1 MFKKKIASVT
11 TAAASA
17 AAATAATAK
26 VKAAASAHTPAKRGG
41 KAKTLALIEK
51 HRRIL
56 EEARQQKEEMDQ
68 LTLEQGELHHQHH
81 HQKQQQQKLK
91 QITVAPPSPSAASS
105 AAVKEE
111 PPRDIFTALVEH
123 FLASTQPLADLDE
136 TIQET
141 DSSTG
146 ASSEAPFKSPPPR
159 QSRSGTA
166 SASPSIITHR
176 SFAASLVCPKKLFLF
191 QNRSDLIPKA
201 SLGDMMHFDDS
212 VGFNELVRRWDRLQ
226 FGSRAV
232 LVKENE
238 FCQAVQRTE
247 QLITAYFQGPYKSL
261 ADQAPSLTIHRP
273 AFAVEFSGVA
283 HQTRADGRGSSA
295 AAADS
300 ATMELRARP
309 AVVRYRPKE
318 NQWVFL
324 ESQAVID
331 PLSSPNRISSLVQR
345 FHFTALCFRLWLTQ
359 PHLPIEVRKKFLQVD
374 LDGITCENLGG
385 RSLES
390 SARAAAPIDLKRSGL
405 LHIRQFFPGPAT
417 LMDCDP
423 PRLVKFIQRVSLEEL
438 IAEDSKHYSKDGRG
452 RQYSNAPAR
461 AGGGGA
467 DYFSHHGLGGG
478 GGAGGAFDLRNFTS
492 AIASNPVLAG
502 HAAEVE
508 LAALELGGFHNSRA
522 TRSQRHKDEVY
533 HRLFEAE
540 QRFMEGLLRQHT
552 LPLVRCQQQ
561 QMAAFSSAEGS
572 ASSPLMAFSNLLGDD
587 GFVRASCTADTADNG
602 KHKTGVKS
610 AAQKVKGAA
619 AGGRGKRKAPAADED
634 EESKAEAEEDACD
647 VGMGGGDNIDSPCY
661 ARYVGTHCLRGG
673 DACPF
678 FTEGMCLP
686 RKVDNAIVARDNHL
700 FTLPSTSLA
709 RKAAWWAQGKR
720 TVRDVLAAYERG
732 ESGLRLTSPQVR
744 YANAL
749 RQGKVA
755 LNPKE
760 IDAFFDRIRY
770 PLFVIDFEAV
780 QFALPPF
787 AKEVAYQSIP
797 FQFSLD
803 VFQHDVLTEEPTH
816 YNYLHF
822 GKGYSPN
829 TDPRPACITE
839 LIRIV
844 RLEREKKRK
853 AMEASG
859 ELERIASERAAE
871 EEEAAEA
878 DGRRRRRRG
887 KIPKPPKIT
896 KSNPLEQP
904 LHPYD
909 GCFIAH
915 FASFEKA
922 CLEKLGQLEEKYKDE
937 IKSFWFL
944 DTLDLIKKGYLHP
957 NAHGSNSLKKVLPAL
972 CPDFQY
978 GVFGSETTA
987 TVVTANDG
995 LFGVGG
1001 NGNAAPVSDA
1011 SASKSSAGE
1020 GQDEQ
1025 KGENAMGVYRLWHHM
1040 EGGGTVQDLE
1050 RAKLGL
1056 SGGTHQTP
1064 NWSESVRTTMT
1075 KEERDR
1081 MWRTLRI
1088 QLLEYCSLDTKA
1100 LYEIMREIYKER
1112 EAAAGV
1118 KPHDKTGW
1126 VLIDPVPREVDF

>member
-11 TAAASA
+11 TAVSSG
-17 AAATAATAK
+17 AAATAAAPTVKTTA
-26 VKAAASAHTPAKRGG
+26 SSQPLAKRGS
-41 KAKTLALIEK
+41 KARTLALIEK
-51 HRRIL
+51 HRKIL
-56 EEARQQKEEMDQ
+56 DEARRQKEEMAQ
-68 LTLEQGELHHQHH
+68 LTFEQAEL
-81 HQKQQQQKLK
+81 KQQHRKCK
-91 QITVAPPSPSAASS
+91 PATGASPSPSAPSATS
-105 AAVKEE
+105 AAAVEE
-111 PPRDIFTALVEH
+111 KPPKDTFTALVEH

-136 TIQET
+136 TIQEV
-141 DSSTG
+141 DSPPR
-146 ASSEAPFKSPPPR
+146 SSNEAPFKSSRPR
-159 QSRSGTA
+159 PSRSAAA
-166 SASPSIITHR
+166 SGSPSIITYR
-176 SFAASLVCPKKLFLF
+176 SFAASLVCPKKLFLL

-201 SLGDMMHFDDS
+201 SLGDLMHFDDS
-212 VGFNELVRRWDRLQ
+212 VGFNELARRWDRLQ

-232 LVKENE
+232 LVKESE
-238 FCQAVQRTE
+238 FHQAVQRTE
-247 QLITAYFQGPYKSL
+247 QLITTYFQGLYKSL
-261 ADQAPSLTIHRP
+261 GEQAPSLTIHRP
-273 AFAVEFSGVA
+273 AFAVEFPDRTRE
-283 HQTRADGRGSSA
+283 TRAYNGAPSTA
-295 AAADS
+295 AATSEAI
-300 ATMELRARP
+300 ELRARP

-331 PLSSPNRISSLVQR
+331 PMGTPGRVSNSVQR

-359 PHLPIEVRKKFLQVD
+359 PHLPIEVRKKFFQVN
-374 LDGITCENLGG
+374 LDGITSENLRG

-423 PRLVKFIQRVSLEEL
+423 PRLVKFIQRTSLEEL
-438 IAEDSKHYSKDGRG
+438 MVEDSKYYSKEGRG
-452 RQYSNAPAR
+452 RQYNSTAPR
-461 AGGGGA
+461 AVGGGA
-467 DYFSHHGLGGG
+467 HYFSHHGLGG
-478 GGAGGAFDLRNFTS
+478 GGAGGAFDLRNFS
-492 AIASNPVLAG
+492 SVIASDPILAG

-508 LAALELGGFHNSRA
+508 LAAQELGSFHNSRT
-522 TRSQRHKDEVY
+522 TRSQRQKDEAH
-533 HRLFEAE
+533 HRLFEA
-540 QRFMEGLLRQHT
+540 QQCFMEDLLRKHT
-552 LPLVRCQQQ
+552 LPLVQRNQQQ
-561 QMAAFSSAEGS
+561 VAACSSAGGP
-572 ASSPLMAFSNLLGDD
+572 ASSPLTAFSDLLGDD
-587 GFVRASCTADTADNG
+587 GFVRASCAVDEADNG
-602 KHKTGVKS
+602 KHKKGVKA
-610 AAQKVKGAA
+610 AAQKVKSAA
-619 AGGRGKRKAPAADED
+619 AGGRGRRRATVADED
-634 EESKAEAEEDACD
+634 EEAEEDTSD
-647 VGMGGGDNIDSPCY
+647 IGMGSGDATNSPSY
-661 ARYVGTHCLRGG
+661 ARYVGPHCLRSGG

-686 RKVDNAIVARDNHL
+686 RRVDNALVARDNHL
-700 FTLPSTSLA
+700 FTLPSTSLT

-720 TVRDVLAAYERG
+720 TVSDVLAAYERG
-732 ESGLRLTSPQVR
+732 ESGLRLTSQQVR
-744 YANAL
+744 YASAL

-760 IDAFFDRIRY
+760 IDEFFDRIRY

-829 TDPRPACITE
+829 TDPRPACIAE

-844 RLEREKKRK
+844 RLEREKKQK

-871 EEEAAEA
+871 AEA
-878 DGRRRRRRG
+878 EAGGQRRRRRQT
-887 KIPKPPKIT
+887 PKKPKIT

-904 LHPYD
+904 LQPYD

-922 CLEKLGQLEEKYKDE
+922 CLEKLGQLEVAYKDE

-978 GVFGSETTA
+978 GVFGSETTPMVLLPA
-987 TVVTANDG
+987 SDG
-995 LFGVGG
+995 ALGVSGSG
-1001 NGNAAPVSDA
+1001 TTAPVSDA
-1011 SASKSSAGE
+1011 SLSKSSVGE
-1020 GQDEQ
+1020 CQDEQ

-1050 RAKLGL
+1050 RAKLSLG
-1056 SGGTHQTP
+1056 GGTPQSP

-1075 KEERDR
+1075 TEERDR
-1081 MWRTLRI
+1081 MWQTLRV

-1100 LYEIMREIYKER
+1100 LYEIMREIHKER
-1112 EAAAGV
+1112 EAAAAV
-1118 KPHDKTGW
+1118 KPLDKTGW
-1126 VLIDPVPREVDF
+1126 VFVDPAPREMDL

>member
-1 MFKKKIASVT
+1 MFKKKISSVT
-11 TAAASA
+11 TA
-17 AAATAATAK
+17 
-26 VKAAASAHTPAKRGG
+26 
-41 KAKTLALIEK
+41 K
-51 HRRIL
+51 HRKIL
-56 EEARQQKEEMDQ
+56 EEARRQKEEMDQ
-68 LTLEQGELHHQHH
+68 LTLEQGEL
-81 HQKQQQQKLK
+81 QQQKLTH
-91 QITVAPPSPSAASS
+91 ITVAPPSPATSSAASS

-111 PPRDIFTALVEH
+111 PPRDTFTALVEH

-136 TIQET
+136 TIQEA
-141 DSSTG
+141 DSSSG
-146 ASSEAPFKSPPPR
+146 ASSEAPFKSLPPR
-159 QSRSGTA
+159 QPRSATA
-166 SASPSIITHR
+166 SASPSIITYR
-176 SFAASLVCPKKLFLF
+176 SFAASLVCPKKLFLL

-238 FCQAVQRTE
+238 FYQAVQRTE
-247 QLITAYFQGPYKSL
+247 QLITTYFQGPYKSL
-261 ADQAPSLTIHRP
+261 AEQAPSLTIHRP
-273 AFAVEFSGVA
+273 AFAVEFPGGA

-300 ATMELRARP
+300 AVMELRARP

-324 ESQAVID
+324 DSQAVID
-331 PLSSPNRISSLVQR
+331 PLSSPSRISSFVQR

-374 LDGITCENLGG
+374 LDSITCENLGG

-405 LHIRQFFPGPAT
+405 LHIRQFLPGPAT

-452 RQYSNAPAR
+452 RQYSNATAR
-461 AGGGGA
+461 AGGG
-467 DYFSHHGLGGG
+467 
-478 GGAGGAFDLRNFTS
+478 
-492 AIASNPVLAG
+492 VLAG

-508 LAALELGGFHNSRA
+508 LAALGLGDFHNSRA
-522 TRSQRHKDEVY
+522 TRSQRHKDEVH

-540 QRFMEGLLRQHT
+540 QRFMEELLRQHT
-552 LPLVRCQQQ
+552 LPLVKRQQQ
-561 QMAAFSSAEGS
+561 QMAAFSSAEGP
-572 ASSPLMAFSNLLGDD
+572 ASSPLTAFSNLLGDD
-587 GFVRASCTADTADNG
+587 GFVRASCAADAVDNG
-602 KHKTGVKS
+602 KHKKGVKS
-610 AAQKVKGAA
+610 AAQ
-619 AGGRGKRKAPAADED
+619 
-634 EESKAEAEEDACD
+634 
-647 VGMGGGDNIDSPCY
+647 I
-661 ARYVGTHCLRGG
+661 
-673 DACPF
+673 
-678 FTEGMCLP
+678 
-686 RKVDNAIVARDNHL
+686 VDNAIVARDNHL

-732 ESGLRLTSPQVR
+732 ESGVRLTSPQVR

-760 IDAFFDRIRY
+760 IDAFFDRIQY

-829 TDPRPACITE
+829 TDPRPACIAE
-839 LIRIV
+839 LIRI
-844 RLEREKKRK
+844 
-853 AMEASG
+853 
-859 ELERIASERAAE
+859 
-871 EEEAAEA
+871 
-878 DGRRRRRRG
+878 
-887 KIPKPPKIT
+887 
-896 KSNPLEQP
+896 QP

-978 GVFGSETTA
+978 GVFGSEA
-987 TVVTANDG
+987 TVMVTANDG
-995 LFGVGG
+995 LLGVGG
-1001 NGNAAPVSDA
+1001 RGNAAPVSDA
-1011 SASKSSAGE
+1011 SVAKGSAGE

-1050 RAKLGL
+1050 RAKLSL
-1056 SGGTHQTP
+1056 SGGTQQTP

-1081 MWRTLRI
+1081 MWQTLRI

>member
-1 MFKKKIASVT
+1 MFKKKMVS
-11 TAAASA
+11 TAAAA
-17 AAATAATAK
+17 AAA
-26 VKAAASAHTPAKRGG
+26 ASSSSSHSPAKRGS
-41 KAKTLALIEK
+41 KARTLALIEK

-56 EEARQQKEEMDQ
+56 DEARREKEEMDQ
-68 LTLEQGELHHQHH
+68 LTAEQVELR
-81 HQKQQQQKLK
+81 QQQQQLK
-91 QITVAPPSPSAASS
+91 AVTGASPSAASAA
-105 AAVKEE
+105 AAVGEE
-111 PPRDIFTALVEH
+111 KRTRDTFTALVEH

-136 TIQET
+136 TIQEV
-141 DSSTG
+141 DKPAGSPG
-146 ASSEAPFKSPPPR
+146 EALHASPRPR
-159 QSRSGTA
+159 QTQLAAASG
-166 SASPSIITHR
+166 SPSIITYR

-191 QNRSDLIPKA
+191 QNRPDLIPKA
-201 SLGDMMHFDDS
+201 SLGDLMHFDDS
-212 VGFNELVRRWDRLQ
+212 VGFNELARRWDRLQ

-232 LVKENE
+232 LVKESE
-238 FCQAVQRTE
+238 FHQAVQRTE
-247 QLITAYFQGPYKSL
+247 ELITAYFQGLYKSL
-261 ADQAPSLTIHRP
+261 GEQAPSLTIHRP
-273 AFAVEFSGVA
+273 AFAVEFPGRA
-283 HQTRADGRGSSA
+283 HEAGADKGGSRTTA
-295 AAADS
+295 ARS
-300 ATMELRARP
+300 ATVELRARP

-331 PLSSPNRISSLVQR
+331 PMGTPGRISSTIQR

-359 PHLPIEVRKKFLQVD
+359 PHLPIDIRKKFLQVNLSD
-374 LDGITCENLGG
+374 ITTENLRGH
-385 RSLES
+385 SLES

-423 PRLVKFIQRVSLEEL
+423 PRLVKFIQRASLEEL
-438 IAEDSKHYSKDGRG
+438 MAEDCKCYSKEGRS
-452 RQYSNAPAR
+452 RQYSSAAPR
-461 AGGGGA
+461 VGGGGA
-467 DYFSHHGLGGG
+467 HYFSHHGLGGG
-478 GGAGGAFDLRNFTS
+478 GSAGGALDLRHLS
-492 AIASNPVLAG
+492 SVIASDPTLAG

-508 LAALELGGFHNSRA
+508 VAAQELGGFHNPRSA
-522 TRSQRHKDEVY
+522 RSQRQKDEAH
-533 HRLFEAE
+533 HRLFEA
-540 QRFMEGLLRQHT
+540 QQCFMEELLRQHT
-552 LPLVRCQQQ
+552 LPLVERHQQ
-561 QMAAFSSAEGS
+561 QMAASSLARS
-572 ASSPLMAFSNLLGDD
+572 PASSPLTAFSDLLGDD
-587 GFVRASCTADTADNG
+587 GFVRASCAADDAGNG
-602 KHKTGVKS
+602 KPKKAMK
-610 AAQKVKGAA
+610 AAARNGKGAA
-619 AGGRGKRKAPAADED
+619 AGGRGRRKATVVDED
-634 EESKAEAEEDACD
+634 EEAEEDAGD
-647 VGMGGGDNIDSPCY
+647 VTVGSADNTDSPRY
-661 ARYVGTHCLRGG
+661 ARYVGPHCLRGG

-686 RKVDNAIVARDNHL
+686 RKVDNALVARDNHL
-700 FTLPSTSLA
+700 FTLPSTSLT

-720 TVRDVLAAYERG
+720 TVRDVLAAYEAG
-732 ESGLRLTSPQVR
+732 EGGVRLTSSQVR
-744 YANAL
+744 YASAL

-755 LNPKE
+755 LNPRE

-787 AKEVAYQSIP
+787 AKEVAYQSVP

-829 TDPRPACITE
+829 TDPRPACIAE
-839 LIRIV
+839 LVRIV

-859 ELERIASERAAE
+859 ELERLASERAAE
-871 EEEAAEA
+871 EEEETAEA
-878 DGRRRRRRG
+878 GGPRRRRRHA
-887 KIPKPPKIT
+887 PKKPKIT
-896 KSNPLEQP
+896 KTNPLEQP
-904 LHPYD
+904 LQPYD

-922 CLEKLGQLEEKYKDE
+922 CLEKLGQLEVAYKDE

-978 GVFGSETTA
+978 GVFGSETTPIVLTPANDSALGVSGSGSAA
-987 TVVTANDG
+987 TVP
-995 LFGVGG
+995 
-1001 NGNAAPVSDA
+1001 NASL
-1011 SASKSSAGE
+1011 SKCTLGE

-1050 RAKLGL
+1050 RAKLSL
-1056 SGGTHQTP
+1056 SGGTPPST
-1064 NWSESVRTTMT
+1064 NWCESVRTTMT
-1075 KEERDR
+1075 KDERDR
-1081 MWRTLRI
+1081 MWQTLRI

-1112 EAAAGV
+1112 EAAAGL
-1118 KPHDKTGW
+1118 KPLDKTGW
-1126 VLIDPVPREVDF
+1126 VFVDPVPREMDL

>member
-1 MFKKKIASVT
+1 MFKKKISSVT
-11 TAAASA
+11 TAVASA
-17 AAATAATAK
+17 AAATAAAAK
-26 VKAAASAHTPAKRGG
+26 VHAPATRGS

-51 HRRIL
+51 HRKIL
-56 EEARQQKEEMDQ
+56 EEARRQKEEMDQ
-68 LTLEQGELHHQHH
+68 LTLEQGEL
-81 HQKQQQQKLK
+81 QQQKLTH
-91 QITVAPPSPSAASS
+91 ITVAPPSPATSSAASS

-111 PPRDIFTALVEH
+111 PPRDTFTALVEH

-136 TIQET
+136 TIQEA
-141 DSSTG
+141 DSSSG
-146 ASSEAPFKSPPPR
+146 ASSEAPFKSLPPR
-159 QSRSGTA
+159 QPRSATA
-166 SASPSIITHR
+166 SASPSIITYR
-176 SFAASLVCPKKLFLF
+176 SFAASLVCPKKLFLL

-238 FCQAVQRTE
+238 FYQAVQRTE
-247 QLITAYFQGPYKSL
+247 QLITTYFQGPYKSL
-261 ADQAPSLTIHRP
+261 AEQAPSLTIHRP
-273 AFAVEFSGVA
+273 AFAVEFPGGA

-300 ATMELRARP
+300 AVMELRARP

-324 ESQAVID
+324 DSQAVID
-331 PLSSPNRISSLVQR
+331 PLSSPSRISSFVQR

-374 LDGITCENLGG
+374 LDSITCENLGG

-405 LHIRQFFPGPAT
+405 LHIRQFLPGPAT

-452 RQYSNAPAR
+452 RQYSNATAR

-492 AIASNPVLAG
+492 AIASHPVLAG

-508 LAALELGGFHNSRA
+508 LAALGLGDFHNSRA
-522 TRSQRHKDEVY
+522 TRSQRHKDEVH

-540 QRFMEGLLRQHT
+540 QRFMEELLRQHT
-552 LPLVRCQQQ
+552 LPLVKRQQQ
-561 QMAAFSSAEGS
+561 QMAAFSSAEGP
-572 ASSPLMAFSNLLGDD
+572 ASSPLTAFSNLLGDD
-587 GFVRASCTADTADNG
+587 GFVRASCAADAVDNG
-602 KHKTGVKS
+602 KHKKGVKS
-610 AAQKVKGAA
+610 AAQIVKGAA
-619 AGGRGKRKAPAADED
+619 AGGRGKRKAPAAGED
-634 EESKAEAEEDACD
+634 EESKAEAEAEEDAGD

-732 ESGLRLTSPQVR
+732 ESGVRLTSPQVR

-760 IDAFFDRIRY
+760 IDAFFDRIQY

-829 TDPRPACITE
+829 TDPRPACIAE

-859 ELERIASERAAE
+859 ELERIASARAAE
-871 EEEAAEA
+871 EAAAAEA
-878 DGRRRRRRG
+878 SGRRRRRG
-887 KIPKPPKIT
+887 KMPKPPKIT

-978 GVFGSETTA
+978 GVFGSEA
-987 TVVTANDG
+987 TVMVTANDG
-995 LFGVGG
+995 LLGVGG
-1001 NGNAAPVSDA
+1001 RGNAAPVSDA
-1011 SASKSSAGE
+1011 SVAKGSAGE

-1050 RAKLGL
+1050 RAKLSL
-1056 SGGTHQTP
+1056 SGGTQQTP

-1081 MWRTLRI
+1081 MWQTLRI